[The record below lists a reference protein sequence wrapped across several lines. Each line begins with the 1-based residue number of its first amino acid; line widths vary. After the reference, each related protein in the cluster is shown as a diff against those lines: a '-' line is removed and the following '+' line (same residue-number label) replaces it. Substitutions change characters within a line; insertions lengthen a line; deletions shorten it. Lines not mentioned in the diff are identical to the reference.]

1 MTEINI
7 TDLLKMIKEHPDYE
21 KWKDEVS
28 VENALYISFHDQKIN
43 HLNSECYVL
52 KNGNELILDL
62 DSNGIVYGIE
72 II

>member
-21 KWKDEVS
+21 KCKDEVS
-28 VENALYISFHDQKIN
+28 VENALYISFHNQKIN
-43 HLNSECYVL
+43 HLNSESYVL